1 MQLIIDKYKH
11 IFRSP
16 AHITMS
22 HQGLLKSVPSLVEKP
37 EIEASHKTTPLPR
50 TVLEE
55 EKKTFVDSRGS
66 LTDENIELVNSKL
79 EQIVAARERD
89 DSDLRKMAGLNIK
102 DAEDEPTD
110 ANSEEEIGKTLVKN
124 IN

>member
-1 MQLIIDKYKH
+1 
-11 IFRSP
+11 
-16 AHITMS
+16 MS
-22 HQGLLKSVPSLVEKP
+22 HQGLLKSVPSLVERP
-37 EIEASHKTTPLPR
+37 EIEAAGHKTTPLPR

-55 EKKTFVDSRGS
+55 ENKTSVDGRDS

-102 DAEDEPTD
+102 EAEDEPT
-110 ANSEEEIGKTLVKN
+110 EEEIGTILVKN
-124 IN
+124 II